1 MRLDPQAQAF
11 LQRMAEDH
19 VPPIHEMTIEQVR
32 SMVLPIAG
40 EPERVGGVLSEVVPS
55 ASGEIPVRV
64 YTPLIDTAEL
74 DEMETPET
82 GRPMLMFFHGGGWV
96 TGSIETHEAICR
108 RLANEC
114 RSLVISV
121 DYRLAPEHKFP
132 AAIDDS
138 YAATQWAL
146 NRAEHLGGDPARLF
160 VCGDSAGGNLA
171 AAVCLRAREEDGP
184 AVRGQILIYPITDF
198 NFDTPS
204 YTENASGYH
213 LTADNMRWFWQQYL
227 ADESDGKH
235 PLASPLRASDHSGLP
250 ATLMVTVEADPLR
263 DEGLAYADALATAGV
278 HVDQI
283 HCLGMVHGFFRRLDT
298 FDRAGRLVEEIAQW
312 MHGHDR

>member
-1 MRLDPQAQAF
+1 
-11 LQRMAEDH
+11 
-19 VPPIHEMTIEQVR
+19 IEQVR

-146 NRAEHLGGDPARLF
+146 DRAEHLGGDPARLF

-171 AAVCLRAREEDGP
+171 AAVCLRARKEDGP

-198 NFDTPS
+198 NFETPS

-227 ADESDGKH
+227 ADESDGNH
-235 PLASPLRASDHSGLP
+235 PLASPLRASDLSGLP

-263 DEGLAYADALATAGV
+263 DEGLAYADALAAAGV